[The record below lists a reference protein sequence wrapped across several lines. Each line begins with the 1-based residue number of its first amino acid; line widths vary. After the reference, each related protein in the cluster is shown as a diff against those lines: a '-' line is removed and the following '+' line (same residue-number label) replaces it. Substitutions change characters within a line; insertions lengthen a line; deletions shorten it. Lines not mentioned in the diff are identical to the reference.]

1 MRSLPRLRRLV
12 PTVAVVAVA
21 LASLAATLKANAQE
35 PGLRNVTTGGPLR
48 PGVYGRVEVRGTT
61 PPPVIY
67 PQPVIATQ
75 VLVPATA
82 RPTYLYVPSGQVRK
96 WKQHCAKWQAC
107 EQAVLFVRMD
117 ANPGRWGQWRQ
128 KREQV
133 ASAE

>member
-1 MRSLPRLRRLV
+1 MRSSSRLQRLIS
-12 PTVAVVAVA
+12 TVAVMAVA
-21 LASLAATLKANAQE
+21 FAAIAATMKANAQE
-35 PGLRNVTTGGPLR
+35 PNLRNATTGGPLR
-48 PGVYGRVEVRGTT
+48 AGVYGRVEVRGTT

-67 PQPVIATQ
+67 SQPVIATQ
-75 VLVPATA
+75 VLVPASA
-82 RPTYLYVPSGQVRK
+82 QPTYLYVPSGQVRK

-107 EQAVLFVRMD
+107 DQPVLFVRMD

>member
-1 MRSLPRLRRLV
+1 MRSLSRLRRLV
-12 PTVAVVAVA
+12 PTAAVVAVA
-21 LASLAATLKANAQE
+21 LASVAATFNANAQE
-35 PGLRNVTTGGPLR
+35 PALRNATTGGPLR
-48 PGVYGRVEVRGTT
+48 PGVYGRVVVRGAT

-67 PQPVIATQ
+67 QQPVIATQ

-82 RPTYLYVPSGQVRK
+82 QPTYLYVPSGQVRK

-107 EQAVLFVRMD
+107 DQPVLFVRMD